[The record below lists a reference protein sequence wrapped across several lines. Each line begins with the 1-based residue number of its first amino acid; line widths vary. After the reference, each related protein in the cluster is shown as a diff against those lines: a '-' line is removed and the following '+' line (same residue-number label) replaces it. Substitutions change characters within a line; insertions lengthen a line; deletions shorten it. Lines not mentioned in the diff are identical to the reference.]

1 MSLLSWGEKHWGQ
14 DFSKI
19 RPTTITKSEFDNVF
33 YKVWTKQEDKFLA
46 QFQEKLINKQ
56 VVGNIQEFFESCSE
70 KFDYQHTV
78 FIENITLD
86 GKWWDSF
93 KQELYQESIKF
104 QRFSLNK
111 QQVEFHKLQNVIF
124 YLTNMFI
131 ILKMFN

>member
-46 QFQEKLINKQ
+46 QFQEKLIKKQ

-70 KFDYQHTV
+70 KFGYQHPV
-78 FIENITLD
+78 FIENI
-86 GKWWDSF
+86 
-93 KQELYQESIKF
+93 
-104 QRFSLNK
+104 
-111 QQVEFHKLQNVIF
+111 V
-124 YLTNMFI
+124 
-131 ILKMFN
+131 